1 MLELWFFDSCKN
13 SKIFVCTFL
22 KFLEPHS
29 ACAWQTFYK
38 CKQNISLH
46 FFIIFVKEGERQAKL
61 LQDQFGSTK
70 VNFKRVDVS
79 SNSNFES
86 AFEKCLELYGGI
98 DVVVNNAGVEG
109 EINWETQLQINFLVR
124 IINLFYNRYNFCNL
138 WTKTWIA
145 M

>member
-1 MLELWFFDSCKN
+1 MPDKHFTNVNKL
-13 SKIFVCTFL
+13 FL
-22 KFLEPHS
+22 
-29 ACAWQTFYK
+29 Y
-38 CKQNISLH
+38 I

-61 LQDQFGSTK
+61 LQDQFGPTK

-124 IINLFYNRYNFCNL
+124 IINLFYNRYNFCNF
-138 WTKTWIA
+138 WTKT
-145 M
+145 